1 MKSEHHGTSIS
12 SLCQSVRAAEAVQD
26 WDLANHL
33 YSRLAE
39 ILADDY
45 RILVNR
51 GRVCWYADRPEL
63 AHSLYAQALDL
74 LANRRAAEALP
85 LQGLGNALR
94 DLNRFEEA
102 DQAYMECR
110 SLPDAPPIAAWN
122 HSQLLIGLERYEEAF
137 ALAEERL
144 ALPEC
149 PLYRDPAQ
157 SYWDGDSRP
166 DRLHVWSEQGFGDT
180 LQYLRWCL
188 PLLSQQRVVLELES
202 SLLSLVRDGLPA
214 DVEVVAKSDSPPRL
228 PAADAHVS
236 LLSLPHRL
244 GLDPL
249 LKSTGSY
256 LGSHAWPAH
265 SPGAAPRVGLVWAAG
280 RSQDDP
286 FTAREYK
293 KRSLTTHVLA
303 SLIQGLHQQG
313 AELIPMQ
320 VGPDHTAVR
329 AWSHC
334 FASDGIPQTSS
345 FAENARWIRDLDLLI
360 SVDTASAH
368 LAGALGH
375 PCWLLLPFSAD
386 PRWLRDRSDSPWY
399 PSFRLFRQPSSGQ
412 WLPVVDDVLQ
422 AFSPWWQSISG
433 S

>member
-1 MKSEHHGTSIS
+1 MGGPVS
-12 SLCQSVRAAEAVQD
+12 SPDPARVYEAALVAIAGHD
-26 WDLANHL
+26 WVLADALYLQLANLLPGNHK
-33 YSRLAE
+33 
-39 ILADDY
+39 
-45 RILVNR
+45 ILVNR
-51 GRVCWYADRPEL
+51 AQVCWYADRPEL
-63 AHSLYAQALDL
+63 ARRLYSEAQEITRIQGCPDP
-74 LANRRAAEALP
+74 LP

-102 DQAYMECR
+102 DEVYRECQ
-110 SLPDAPPIAAWN
+110 SLPGSPPIAAWN
-122 HSQLLIGLERYEEAF
+122 HSQLLMGLERYEEAF
-137 ALAEERL
+137 ALAEDRL
-144 ALPEC
+144 ALAEC
-149 PLYRDPAQ
+149 PAYRDPTQ
-157 SYWDGDSRP
+157 SYWDGSSRP
-166 DRLHVWSEQGFGDT
+166 DQLHVWSEQGFGDT

-188 PLLSQQRVVLELES
+188 PLLSQQRVVLELEPP
-202 SLLSLVRDGLPA
+202 LLPLVREGFRE
-214 DVEVVAKSDSPPRL
+214 DVQVLAKSDGPPLL
-228 PAADAHVS
+228 PAAAAHVS

-249 LKSTGSY
+249 LKPAGPY
-256 LGSHAWPAH
+256 LASEDWPLH
-265 SPGAAPRVGLVWAAG
+265 SPSSAPRVGLVWAAG

-286 FTAREYK
+286 FTMREYK

-303 SLIQGLHQQG
+303 ALIQGLHQQG
-313 AELIPMQ
+313 AELIPLQ

-329 AWSHC
+329 PWSHY
-334 FASDGIPQTSS
+334 FASTGISQSAS

-360 SVDTASAH
+360 SVDTAAAH

-412 WLPVVDDVLQ
+412 WLPVVDQVLE
-422 AFSPWWQSISG
+422 AFSPWWHSVSG